1 VSPLQS
7 ARDLLAS
14 VPDDPMR
21 AVELL
26 SRVREA
32 VDAAL
37 DEAMARAALE
47 GASFRSV
54 ASRAGLAPNSVA
66 PRLARTA
73 ALSPYADPA
82 GRESRA
88 NLRSLAAELKARS
101 VLGLGVSQQEA
112 TDTIHA
118 LATDESVF
126 RRLTR
131 ECGWTPTATRP
142 HRPHPQ
148 KPL

>member
-1 VSPLQS
+1 MTDDPVSPLQS

-14 VPDDPMR
+14 VPDDPMQ
-21 AVELL
+21 AVEQL
-26 SRVREA
+26 SRAREA

-82 GRESRA
+82 GRVGSTGVERA
-88 NLRSLAAELKARS
+88 RYDAEQGRPAPDAAPEPKLR
-101 VLGLGVSQQEA
+101 
-112 TDTIHA
+112 
-118 LATDESVF
+118 F
-126 RRLTR
+126 RRR
-131 ECGWTPTATRP
+131 TPGGAS
-142 HRPHPQ
+142 
-148 KPL
+148 

>member
-1 VSPLQS
+1 MQAVEQLSR
-7 ARDLLAS
+7 ARD
-14 VPDDPMR
+14 
-21 AVELL
+21 
-26 SRVREA
+26 A

-82 GRESRA
+82 GRVGSAGVERARYDAEQGPTRTSR
-88 NLRSLAAELKARS
+88 R
-101 VLGLGVSQQEA
+101 
-112 TDTIHA
+112 T
-118 LATDESVF
+118 
-126 RRLTR
+126 
-131 ECGWTPTATRP
+131 
-142 HRPHPQ
+142 
-148 KPL
+148 